1 MRLDPD
7 PMTDHVPFKR
17 CTVDIY
23 LSSRNSVSFVQ
34 IFLWIIADDVARCSQ
49 ASGDQYDSA
58 ETLTGLWTSF
68 LANEHQHP
76 KTAFELLEDLI
87 TQSETSTLKVS
98 GLGSRQETVPY

>member
-1 MRLDPD
+1 
-7 PMTDHVPFKR
+7 MTDHVPFKR